1 METIKLTTT
10 PTTVMKKMQL
20 LLILFLPMFGQ
31 IFGSPLDKR
40 DMELLDMVFRDGDE
54 SDISR
59 SQRDLPASSIACD
72 DNSSEEDYPPIF
84 NDEESEEDCLDFLP
98 PIEHPCFMRLILLR
112 SPLLKQD
119 PCANFSIVQDPK
131 LKATKS
137 RKCVKRTKTEIQ
149 FSPKV
154 AEQNIVTN
162 STNNNTTEAIK
173 TTSMESVLLAKSPP
187 NVSKKLAIVPISQ
200 EVTNTTEEA
209 TTSTDDNSTTTF
221 ATTITEE
228 DLTTTTIDPTTT
240 ISTSIP
246 TTTIIPTTLSTT
258 GSPNHLKSLRSKSRK
273 RLGKLKG
280 KKGKKPRVPDPPKI
294 KLDAATQPS
303 EVIQVI
309 FTTEVGELK
318 LQANDTTTVSTT
330 TTNFEAET
338 TTEINL
344 IEKTTNQVETTT
356 QETELE
362 EEMETTETEE
372 ASTEDPFSFTEEPCN
387 DTDEQDTNL
396 CPQFLTP
403 PEENG
408 HLPSSQLSSV
418 RPAQRQRK
426 VKNYVEPILY
436 EGNFIKPRQRIGL
449 LAQAVP
455 QQRDYYVT
463 NKQIMPRPKP
473 KYRKRLPHSI
483 YMNNIVRGLKC
494 VDAPRPLQ
502 PYWGVKR
509 LTSRPYAPL
518 TYNPQRPSPPP
529 SQSPAP
535 FSVPVSIYHQN
546 PNESE
551 EDFGQEKEIVG
562 SKSNYFD
569 DSSSELWQGYGAS
582 NSNVD
587 PCQLEHEHLQRR
599 QQHIHKPPYQ
609 KVPKDDQQS
618 VDYAHQQQQMPE
630 NFFT

>member
-1 METIKLTTT
+1 
-10 PTTVMKKMQL
+10 
-20 LLILFLPMFGQ
+20 
-31 IFGSPLDKR
+31 
-40 DMELLDMVFRDGDE
+40 MELLDMVFRDGDE

-119 PCANFSIVQDPK
+119 PCANFSIVQDP
-131 LKATKS
+131 
-137 RKCVKRTKTEIQ
+137 
-149 FSPKV
+149 
-154 AEQNIVTN
+154 N
-162 STNNNTTEAIK
+162 
-173 TTSMESVLLAKSPP
+173 
-187 NVSKKLAIVPISQ
+187 
-200 EVTNTTEEA
+200 
-209 TTSTDDNSTTTF
+209 
-221 ATTITEE
+221 
-228 DLTTTTIDPTTT
+228 
-240 ISTSIP
+240 
-246 TTTIIPTTLSTT
+246 TT

-408 HLPSSQLSSV
+408 NSQLSSV

>member
-1 METIKLTTT
+1 
-10 PTTVMKKMQL
+10 MQL
-20 LLILFLPMFGQ
+20 LLILFLPIIGK
-31 IFGSPLDKR
+31 ILSSPLDKG
-40 DMELLDMVFRDGDE
+40 DMELLDLVFRDGDE

-59 SQRDLPASSIACD
+59 SQRDITGSSVACD
-72 DNSSEEDYPPIF
+72 DNSSEEDYNPLF

-137 RKCVKRTKTEIQ
+137 RKCVKRTKAEMEI
-149 FSPKV
+149 SPILGK
-154 AEQNIVTN
+154 QNIVTN
-162 STNNNTTEAIK
+162 SSTNNTTEAIT
-173 TTSMESVLLAKSPP
+173 TTSEVSVLLAKSPP

-200 EVTNTTEEA
+200 EVTITTEEG

-221 ATTITEE
+221 ASTITEE
-228 DLTTTTIDPTTT
+228 DLTTTTISP
-240 ISTSIP
+240 
-246 TTTIIPTTLSTT
+246 TTIITTTAIPITLSTT
-258 GSPNHLKSLRSKSRK
+258 GSPNHLKSLRSKIRN
-273 RLGKLKG
+273 RLGKFKG

-318 LQANDTTTVSTT
+318 LQPNDTTTVSTT
-330 TTNFEAET
+330 DVDAET

-344 IEKTTNQVETTT
+344 IEETTNEVETTT

-372 ASTEDPFSFTEEPCN
+372 APTEDPFSSTEEPCN

-408 HLPSSQLSSV
+408 NLRSSQLSSV
-418 RPAQRQRK
+418 GPAQRQRK

-449 LAQAVP
+449 LAQTVP
-455 QQRDYYVT
+455 QRRDYYVT

-494 VDAPRPLQ
+494 VDAPRPLR

-518 TYNPQRPSPPP
+518 TYNPQRYGVPGTPSPPP

-551 EDFGQEKEIVG
+551 EDFDQEKELVG

-569 DSSSELWQGYGAS
+569 TSSSELWQGFGAS

-599 QQHIHKPPYQ
+599 QQHIHKPSYQ
-609 KVPKDDQQS
+609 KVPKEDQQS
-618 VDYAHQQQQMPE
+618 MDYAHQQQQMPE